1 MAYGRRSAGY
11 TVMGTCGYSVGEVA
25 RSAHVTVRTL
35 HHYDEIG
42 LLRPSGR
49 TTSGYRSYSDA
60 DLDRLQRILAYR
72 QLGFPLD
79 KIAAILDDPDVDP
92 IDHLRRQRDVLTDR
106 IEELRRMVAALEKT
120 MEARKMGI
128 NLSPDEQFEV
138 FGDQPLGDWADEAE
152 QRWGDTDAFRE
163 SQRRTASYTKRD
175 WERIKAESEEIN
187 ARFAGLMR
195 SGQPADSV
203 VAMDV
208 AEAHRA
214 HVDRWFYPVPYAM
227 HRNLAGMYVQDPR
240 FATTYEKL
248 APGLAQY
255 VHDAIIANAGRH

>member
-1 MAYGRRSAGY
+1 MSTG
-11 TVMGTCGYSVGEVA
+11 GYSVGDVA
-25 RSAHVTVRTL
+25 RSAHITVRTL

-49 TTSGYRSYSDA
+49 TASGYRSYSDA

-92 IDHLRRQRDVLTDR
+92 IDHLRRQRDAVADR
-106 IEELRRMVAALEKT
+106 IEELQRMVAALEKT

-128 NLSPDEQFEV
+128 NLTPEEQFEV
-138 FGDQPLGDWADEAE
+138 FGDQPLGKWADEAE
-152 QRWGDTDAFRE
+152 QRWGDADAFRE
-163 SQRRTASYTKRD
+163 SQRRAASYTKRD
-175 WERIKAESEEIN
+175 WERVKAESEEIN
-187 ARFAGLMR
+187 VRFAELMR

-203 VAMDV
+203 PAMDV

-214 HVDRWFYPVPYAM
+214 HIDRWFYPLPYAM
-227 HRNLAGMYVQDPR
+227 HCNLAGMYLQDPR
-240 FATTYEKL
+240 FTATYEKQ
-248 APGLAQY
+248 AAGLAQY
-255 VHDAIIANAGRH
+255 VHDAIITNADRH